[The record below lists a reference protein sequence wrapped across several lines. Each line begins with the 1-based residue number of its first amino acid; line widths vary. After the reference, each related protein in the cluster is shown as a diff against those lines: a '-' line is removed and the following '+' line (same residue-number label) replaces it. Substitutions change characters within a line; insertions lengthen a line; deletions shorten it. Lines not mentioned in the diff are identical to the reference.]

1 MHLSYSTFPKRL
13 FDFCHSQLPQ
23 RPIWVG
29 LAGCPG
35 SGKTTIAQQL
45 VGQRSEQV
53 CVIPMD
59 GYHLRRDVLDSMD
72 DPKAAYA
79 RRGAPFT
86 FDAQRFV
93 ADLIT
98 AKTTG
103 HGSFPT
109 FEHRIADPV
118 EDAITYDSDH
128 TNLVF
133 VEGNYL
139 LLNSEPW
146 SRLKTEVFDLTC
158 WLDVPVMECCARVHQ
173 RNLDLGMSEQAS
185 LQKIKNNDRL
195 NAELVCQN
203 GSQSADWVITSS
215 T

>member
-1 MHLSYSTFPKRL
+1 MHISYSAFPKRL
-13 FDFCHSQLPQ
+13 FDFCHSQLLQ
-23 RPIWVG
+23 RPLWVG

-35 SGKTTIAQQL
+35 SGKTTIARQL
-45 VGQRSEQV
+45 VRQHSKQV

-59 GYHLRRDVLDSMD
+59 GYHLRRDVLDSME
-72 DPKAAYA
+72 DPQSAYT

-109 FEHRIADPV
+109 FEHSVADPV
-118 EDAITYDSDH
+118 ENAITYDSDH
-128 TNLVF
+128 TDLVF

-139 LLNSEPW
+139 LLNSKPW
-146 SRLKTEVFDLTC
+146 NRLKAEVFDLTC
-158 WLDVPVMECCARVHQ
+158 WLDVSVMESCERVHQ
-173 RNLDLGMSEQAS
+173 RNMDLGMSPQAS
-185 LQKIKNNDRL
+185 LHKIANNDRL
-195 NAELVCQN
+195 NAKLVFQN
-203 GSQSADWVITSS
+203 GSQSADWVITPSP
-215 T
+215 